1 MSTGPSYRQT
11 GNNLHHFPSR
21 PSSLVANGG
30 GGGDNDDMEARVTA
44 LEEAVKNLPT
54 KADLDG
60 MRQATKADLDGMRA
74 EVKADFSELRA
85 ELRTDMAGMRADI
98 AKSQADMHKA
108 IADNHRWTHTA
119 LVSMISVAVIGILG
133 LLVTI
138 WNASKPQN
146 AQTQASI
153 AQTPA
158 QQQPI
163 IINVPPSAAP
173 QQEPTPAQAQ

>member
-1 MSTGPSYRQT
+1 MSKLRAVDAQNIDELMRTLDHLPSAET
-11 GNNLHHFPSR
+11 STKGD
-21 PSSLVANGG
+21 GG
-30 GGGDNDDMEARVTA
+30 GPGDYNGKMEARVSA

-60 MRQATKADLDGMRA
+60 LREANR
-74 EVKADFSELRA
+74 ADFA
-85 ELRTDMAGMRADI
+85 ELRADI

-138 WNASKPQN
+138 WNAGKPHN
-146 AQTQASI
+146 AQPQPPAVQA
-153 AQTPA
+153 PA
-158 QQQPI
+158 SQQPI
-163 IINVPPSAAP
+163 IINVPAASPAAVAAP
-173 QQEPTPAQAQ
+173 EK